1 MWSTPQLREPKP
13 TGGWGST
20 HLETYEKNRHIGPSF
35 LPNLRGWKWDPIRT
49 PNGPVSNQWDR
60 WIKVGTWRIWAV
72 ETIWVFPKMV
82 GFPPKS
88 SILIG
93 FSIIFTIHFGVPQF
107 LETPISSI
115 QKNIKWKTSAPKA
128 NFYNM
133 FFFQDHNYLL
143 LNEAANY
150 SLSNSP
156 HMARKW
162 HCSGN
167 CTLWSPLT
175 TPVHPILGAKKR
187 GRSVLWVCT

>member
-1 MWSTPQLREPKP
+1 MKKTVTLDHHFSPIFGGENEIQFGHP
-13 TGGWGST
+13 TDQFQT
-20 HLETYEKNRHIGPSF
+20 NEI
-35 LPNLRGWKWDPIRT
+35 
-49 PNGPVSNQWDR
+49 R

-156 HMARKW
+156 HVARKW